1 MIPVDSI
8 PSRYPPEKPE
18 QALRRKEVK
27 EFWDSGV
34 EIAEMTIFNPN
45 ILTQSEV
52 EHYKKASRQLGLGY
66 LLGYPR
72 IEFFQRKGKIYAKR
86 RKENK

>member
-18 QALRRKEVK
+18 QALRRKEVL
-27 EFWDSGV
+27 EFWESGV
-34 EIAEMTIFNPN
+34 EIAEMTIFNPT
-45 ILTQSEV
+45 IQTQSEV
-52 EHYKKASRQLGLGY
+52 EHYKKASRQLRV
-66 LLGYPR
+66 GYPH

-86 RKENK
+86 IGGKEKE

>member
-27 EFWDSGV
+27 EFWESGV
-34 EIAEMTIFNPN
+34 EIAEMTVFNPN
-45 ILTQSEV
+45 TLIQTEV
-52 EHYKKASRQLGLGY
+52 EHYKKTSRQLRLRYGS
-66 LLGYPR
+66 

-86 RKENK
+86 IGGKENK

>member
-34 EIAEMTIFNPN
+34 EIAEMTIFNPY

-52 EHYKKASRQLGLGY
+52 ENYKKASRQLRLG
-66 LLGYPR
+66 
-72 IEFFQRKGKIYAKR
+72 IDFFQRKGKIYAKR
-86 RKENK
+86 IGGKENK

>member
-45 ILTQSEV
+45 IHTQSEI
-52 EHYKKASRQLGLGY
+52 ENYKKASRQLRLD
-66 LLGYPR
+66 
-72 IEFFQRKGKIYAKR
+72 IEFFQRKNKIYAKR
-86 RKENK
+86 IGGKENK

>member
-52 EHYKKASRQLGLGY
+52 ENYKKASRQLRLG
-66 LLGYPR
+66 
-72 IEFFQRKGKIYAKR
+72 IEFFQRKDKIYAKR
-86 RKENK
+86 IGGKENK

>member
-1 MIPVDSI
+1 MTPVDSI

-45 ILTQSEV
+45 IQTQSEV
-52 EHYKKASRQLGLGY
+52 EHYKKASRQLRLG
-66 LLGYPR
+66 

-86 RKENK
+86 RSRKDQE